1 MSIDLKIPSRPDAV
15 YDALRT
21 SVVTTELAP
30 GTMVTETAL
39 ALQYGVAR
47 PTAKTAIE
55 RLVAEGL
62 LTRHAHRAARVT
74 TLSRHDIVDVY
85 AARAMVEETA
95 LRGLAG
101 TSVVPPAARSA
112 HRELIAAAQRGDR
125 PSLLRNDVAF
135 HRALVVGHD
144 SIRLG
149 RMHEIIMGEVELC
162 IGQLQYR
169 GLISPTEIA
178 SAHQGILDAVEQ
190 GDADAAGALVR
201 LHIEGARDRLL
212 AKYDSDHDHPEIA
225 TTQGS

>member
-1 MSIDLKIPSRPDAV
+1 MSIDLKIPSRPDTV

-21 SVVTTELAP
+21 SIVTTELAP
-30 GTMVTETAL
+30 GTMVTETAI

-85 AARAMVEETA
+85 AARAFVEEAA

-101 TSVVPPAARSA
+101 TSVVPPAALSA
-112 HRELIAAAQRGDR
+112 HRDLTAAAQRGDR
-125 PSLLRNDVAF
+125 PTLVRDDVAF
-135 HRALVVGHD
+135 HRALVVGHN

-149 RMHEIIMGEVELC
+149 RMHEIIMGEVALC
-162 IGQLQYR
+162 IGQLQYH
-169 GLISPTEIA
+169 GLMSPTEIV
-178 SAHQGILDAVEQ
+178 SAHQAILDAVEA
-190 GDADAAGALVR
+190 GDADAAGTLMR

-212 AKYDSDHDHPEIA
+212 AKYDHDRPAIA